1 MALSKPAQV
10 LSSRIPKAPVLV
22 GFGSF
27 KQESVPLRQSAAP
40 IAKRFFSFIA
50 FSMAGC
56 IFHPI
61 HSPESNAT
69 LYTAAQRSVRL
80 RENSVT
86 HARNCIQQH
95 LQSIPIVSRSCLP
108 EASTPRSIV
117 SSTGV
122 LRFQYI
128 FFKRFSWLL
137 QPYHKILIVGLE

>member
-1 MALSKPAQV
+1 
-10 LSSRIPKAPVLV
+10 
-22 GFGSF
+22 
-27 KQESVPLRQSAAP
+27 
-40 IAKRFFSFIA
+40 
-50 FSMAGC
+50 MAGC

-86 HARNCIQQH
+86 HAQHCIQQH
-95 LQSIPIVSRSCLP
+95 LQSIPIVSRFCLP

-128 FFKRFSWLL
+128 FLNGSLGSFSRITNINCWFGMRRS
-137 QPYHKILIVGLE
+137 PVDVAPC